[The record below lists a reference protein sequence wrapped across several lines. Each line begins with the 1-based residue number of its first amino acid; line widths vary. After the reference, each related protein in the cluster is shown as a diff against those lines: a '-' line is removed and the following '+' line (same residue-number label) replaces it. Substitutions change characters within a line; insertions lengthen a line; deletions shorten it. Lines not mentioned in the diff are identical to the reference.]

1 MRFYRG
7 NSKGDTFTSYA
18 NWKCHSLQFTAIP
31 ATESNIE
38 TLKDRARAR
47 PVQSEHVRDWFH
59 SNIFNSSICHF
70 LQREVDAELVEES
83 TEESTIFFA
92 TSNTVCLYFTLHSAS
107 DHVDDSVIEI
117 GFVTIGSNFVSSSS
131 PLGQLFEQFI
141 C

>member
-1 MRFYRG
+1 M
-7 NSKGDTFTSYA
+7 
-18 NWKCHSLQFTAIP
+18 
-31 ATESNIE
+31 
-38 TLKDRARAR
+38 KDRARAR

-59 SNIFNSSICHF
+59 SNIFNNSICHF